1 MANLAIT
8 QNNKIVNW
16 EKRIGDSRHLSI
28 LQQRIDEA
36 EKDGRELFSDF
47 NDLEMLQWFLLKQEH
62 LDETKDKSPRTREE
76 YKRDLVQFVK
86 YLVEYQE
93 EIGVD
98 ITEVREGSL
107 FKSLDE
113 RHIRRYQE
121 WLATKSPHV
130 KRHGSYSPYT
140 LARKTTV
147 LRNFL
152 SFLYMEGYIDK
163 PIHKG
168 LKKAT
173 VNRDDA
179 PDRDLGPV
187 EVKQL
192 LDHFKKNGHII
203 AFALIHVLVTTGI
216 RNEELCRLKVKDI
229 KYDTIHGEYYLDVMG
244 KGNKRRQVPLRDKTV
259 ESIRMFRSARG
270 LVDFESADKE
280 QPLFTTNRGK
290 AYSPSYLSQYLKE
303 AIKSSNLPFVKN
315 RDTVITPHTFRHAF
329 AIISKMSGADL
340 YDIMRSLGHA
350 RVDTT
355 MIYLNK
361 VFEREN
367 HAIHKWN
374 SEIFSDYI

>member
-1 MANLAIT
+1 MTNLVT
-8 QNNKIVNW
+8 SQNQNVSNW
-16 EKRIGDSRHLSI
+16 EKRLDDSRI
-28 LQQRIDEA
+28 LPVLQERIDEA
-36 EKDGRELFSDF
+36 EKDGRELFSEF

-121 WLATKSPHV
+121 WLATKSPYV

-152 SFLYMEGYIDK
+152 SFLYIEGYISK

-173 VNRDDA
+173 VNKDDA
-179 PDRDLGPV
+179 PNRDLGPV
-187 EVKQL
+187 EVKRL
-192 LDHFKKNGHII
+192 LDYFKENGHII
-203 AFALIHVLVTTGI
+203 AFTLIHVLVTTGL

-229 KYDTIHGEYYLDVMG
+229 KYDTIRGEYYLDVLG

-259 ESIRMFRSARG
+259 ESIRLFRKTRG
-270 LVDFESADKE
+270 LEDFENTDKE
-280 QPLFTTNRGK
+280 KPLFITNRGN
-290 AYSPSYLSQYLKE
+290 AYRPSYLSQYLKD
-303 AIKSSNLPFVKN
+303 AIKNSNLPFVKN
-315 RDTVITPHTFRHAF
+315 RDTVITPHTFRHSF

-350 RVDTT
+350 RIDTT

-361 VFEREN
+361 IFERDN
-367 HAIHKWN
+367 HAIRKWN
-374 SEIFSDYI
+374 SDIFSEYI

>member
-8 QNNKIVNW
+8 QNNKIGNW

-36 EKDGRELFSDF
+36 EKDGRELFSEF

-121 WLATKSPHV
+121 WLATKSPYV

-152 SFLYMEGYIDK
+152 SFLYIEGYISK

-173 VNRDDA
+173 VNKDDA
-179 PDRDLGPV
+179 PNRDLGPV
-187 EVKQL
+187 EVKRL
-192 LDHFKKNGHII
+192 LDYFKENGHII
-203 AFALIHVLVTTGI
+203 AFTLIHVLVTTGL

-229 KYDTIHGEYYLDVMG
+229 KYDTIRGEYYLDVLG

-259 ESIRMFRSARG
+259 ESIRLFRKTRG
-270 LVDFESADKE
+270 LEDFENTDKE
-280 QPLFTTNRGK
+280 KPLFITNRGN
-290 AYSPSYLSQYLKE
+290 AYRPSYLSQYLKD
-303 AIKSSNLPFVKN
+303 AIKNSNLPFVKN
-315 RDTVITPHTFRHAF
+315 RDTVITPHTFRHSF

-350 RVDTT
+350 RIDTT

-361 VFEREN
+361 IFERDN
-367 HAIHKWN
+367 HAIRKWN
-374 SEIFSDYI
+374 SDIFSEYI

>member
-36 EKDGRELFSDF
+36 EKDGRELFSEF

-121 WLATKSPHV
+121 WLATKSPYV

-152 SFLYMEGYIDK
+152 SFLYIEGYISK

-173 VNRDDA
+173 VNKDDA
-179 PDRDLGPV
+179 PNRDLGPV
-187 EVKQL
+187 EVKRL
-192 LDHFKKNGHII
+192 LDYFKENGHII
-203 AFALIHVLVTTGI
+203 AFTLIHVLVTTGL

-229 KYDTIHGEYYLDVMG
+229 KYDTIRGEYYLDVLG

-259 ESIRMFRSARG
+259 ESIRLFRKTRG
-270 LVDFESADKE
+270 LEDFENTDKE
-280 QPLFTTNRGK
+280 KPLFITNRGN
-290 AYSPSYLSQYLKE
+290 AYRPSYLSQYLKD
-303 AIKSSNLPFVKN
+303 AIKNSNLPFVKN
-315 RDTVITPHTFRHAF
+315 RDTVITPHTFRHSF

-350 RVDTT
+350 RIDTT

-361 VFEREN
+361 IFERDN
-367 HAIHKWN
+367 HAIRKWN
-374 SEIFSDYI
+374 SDIFSEYI